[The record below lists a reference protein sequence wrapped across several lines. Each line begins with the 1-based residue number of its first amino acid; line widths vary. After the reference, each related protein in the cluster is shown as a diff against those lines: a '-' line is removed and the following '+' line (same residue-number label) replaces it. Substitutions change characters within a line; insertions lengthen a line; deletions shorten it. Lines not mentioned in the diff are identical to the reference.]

1 MGALGAQ
8 VLPGG
13 PSAALS
19 REPAATVPSWPCKVA
34 ARAVRYSLSRTQGVM
49 EMKDMMPQRLPWRVS
64 STLLRWQA
72 AGWV

>member
-1 MGALGAQ
+1 M
-8 VLPGG
+8 
-13 PSAALS
+13 
-19 REPAATVPSWPCKVA
+19 PSWPCKVA